1 MAKALPA
8 RPLEWGSSGRRWR
21 TVSRYFARNRNLT
34 WGLVLLGGLA
44 GLVISGHY
52 LYDISLAEPL
62 SASPAK
68 PPSERYWL
76 GTDKHGRDLFAVLI
90 VGTFLSCKVGLL
102 AGFIGVLIGTVMGFV
117 GGFLGGWVDAAINLV
132 TDVFLAVPP
141 LLILV
146 VIAANLPGHMSTDAM
161 VWIIAA
167 LAWREPAR
175 RIRSQVLVIREAGYV
190 NTARLNGT
198 STLGIIFQE
207 MMPNLIPYLM
217 VSFVLATAAAML
229 ASVGLEA
236 LGLGPQNEPTL
247 GMTIY
252 WAIHY
257 SAFLLGM
264 WWWVLTPVITLV
276 VLFVGLY
283 LVTAG
288 LDELAN
294 PRLRT
299 KAGGA

>member
-1 MAKALPA
+1 MAKALEA
-8 RPLEWGSSGRRWR
+8 RTLEWGSSRRRWR
-21 TVSRYFARNRNLT
+21 SVFLYLGRNRSLGI
-34 WGLVLLGGLA
+34 GLLLLLGLLALVVGGHIFYNIGLA
-44 GLVISGHY
+44 S
-52 LYDISLAEPL
+52 PL
-62 SASPAK
+62 TSAPSR
-68 PPSERYWL
+68 PPSARYWL

-90 VGTFLSCKVGLL
+90 VGTYLTCKVGLL
-102 AGFIGVLIGTVMGFV
+102 AGFIGVVIGTVL
-117 GGFLGGWVDAAINLV
+117 GFLAGFFRGWTDAVINLA

-146 VIAANLPGHMSTDAM
+146 VIAANLQAHLDTDAM

-167 LAWREPAR
+167 LSWREPAR
-175 RIRSQVLVIREAGYV
+175 RIRSQVLVMREAGYV

-198 STLGIIFQE
+198 SSFGIIFKE

-252 WAIHY
+252 WAIYY

-283 LVTAG
+283 LVTTG

-299 KAGGA
+299 KGAG

>member
-1 MAKALPA
+1 MARALPA
-8 RPLEWGSSGRRWR
+8 TPLEWGSSRRRWR
-21 TVSRYFARNRNLT
+21 SVVLYLGRNRS
-34 WGLVLLGGLA
+34 LGA
-44 GLVISGHY
+44 GLLLLLALFTLVAAGHGF
-52 LYDISLAEPL
+52 YDVSLAEPL
-62 SASPAK
+62 SASPGKA
-68 PPSERYWL
+68 PSARYWL
-76 GTDKHGRDLFAVLI
+76 GTDKQGRDLFAVLI
-90 VGTFLSCKVGLL
+90 VGTWLTAKVGLL
-102 AGFIGVLIGTVMGFV
+102 AGFIGVVIGTVLGFV
-117 GGFLGGWVDAAINLV
+117 AGFFRGWTDAVISLL

-141 LLILV
+141 LLILI
-146 VIAANLPGHMSTDAM
+146 VIAANIKGSMSTDSM

-175 RIRSQVLVIREAGYV
+175 RIRSQVLVMREAGYV

-198 STLGIIFQE
+198 GAFGIIFKE
-207 MMPNLIPYLM
+207 MMPNLLPYLM
-217 VSFVLATAAAML
+217 VSFVLATATAVL

-247 GMTIY
+247 GMTVY

-299 KAGGA
+299 GGAR

>member
-1 MAKALPA
+1 MARALPA
-8 RPLEWGSSGRRWR
+8 TPLEWGSSRRRWR
-21 TVSRYFARNRNLT
+21 SVALYLGRNRS
-34 WGLVLLGGLA
+34 LGA
-44 GLVISGHY
+44 GLLLLLALFTLVAAGHAF
-52 LYDISLAEPL
+52 YDIALAEPL
-62 SASPAK
+62 SASPGK
-68 PPSERYWL
+68 PPSARYWL
-76 GTDKHGRDLFAVLI
+76 GTDKQGRDLFAVLI
-90 VGTFLSCKVGLL
+90 VGTWLTAKVGLL
-102 AGFIGVLIGTVMGFV
+102 AGFIGVVIGTVLGFV
-117 GGFLGGWVDAAINLV
+117 AGFFRGWIDAVISLL

-141 LLILV
+141 LLILI
-146 VIAANLPGHMSTDAM
+146 VIAANIQGSMSTDAM

-167 LAWREPAR
+167 LTWREPAR
-175 RIRSQVLVIREAGYV
+175 RIRSQVLVMREAGYV

-198 STLGIIFQE
+198 GAFGIIFKE
-207 MMPNLIPYLM
+207 MMPNLLPYLM
-217 VSFVLATAAAML
+217 VSFVLATATAVL

-247 GMTIY
+247 GMTVY

-299 KAGGA
+299 GGAR

>member
-1 MAKALPA
+1 MALYLGRNGSLIVGALLLLA
-8 RPLEWGSSGRRWR
+8 LL
-21 TVSRYFARNRNLT
+21 A
-34 WGLVLLGGLA
+34 LVVGG
-44 GLVISGHY
+44 HF
-52 LYDISLAEPL
+52 LYDISLADPL
-62 SASPAK
+62 SASPGKA
-68 PPSERYWL
+68 PSERYWL

-90 VGTFLSCKVGLL
+90 VGTWLSCKVGLL
-102 AGFIGVLIGTVMGFV
+102 AGFIGVLIGTVMGFIA
-117 GGFLGGWVDAAINLV
+117 GFFRGWIDAVISLV

-146 VIAANLPGHMSTDAM
+146 VIAANIRAEMTTDTM

-167 LAWREPAR
+167 LSWREPAR
-175 RIRSQVLVIREAGYV
+175 RIRSQVLVMREAGYV

-198 STLGIIFQE
+198 STIGIIFKE

-283 LVTAG
+283 LVTTG

-294 PRLRT
+294 PRLRG
-299 KAGGA
+299 KVADG

>member
-1 MAKALPA
+1 MADAAPST
-8 RPLEWGSSGRRWR
+8 PLEWGSSARFWR
-21 TVSRYFARNRNLT
+21 TILLYLGRNKSLAV
-34 WGLVLLGGLA
+34 GAVLLIGLA
-44 GLVISGHY
+44 SLVIGGY
-52 LYDISLAEPL
+52 LFYDVKLAEPL
-62 SASPAK
+62 SKMPAR
-68 PPSERYWL
+68 PPSADAWL

-90 VGTFLSCKVGLL
+90 VGTALTCKVGLL
-102 AGFIGVLIGTVMGFV
+102 AGLIGVAVGTVLGFV
-117 GGFLGGWVDAAINLV
+117 GGFFRGWIDAAINLL

-146 VIAANLPGHMSTDAM
+146 VIAANLGTSLSTTDM
-161 VWIIAA
+161 VFVIAA

-175 RIRSQVLVIREAGYV
+175 RIRSQVLVMREAGYV

-198 STLGIIFQE
+198 SSFGIIFKE

-217 VSFVLATAAAML
+217 VSFVLTVAAAIL
-229 ASVGLEA
+229 AAVGLEA

-247 GMTIY
+247 GMTVY
-252 WAIHY
+252 WAMHY
-257 SAFLLGM
+257 SASLLGM

-283 LVTAG
+283 LITTG

-294 PRLRT
+294 PRLRA
-299 KAGGA
+299 KGA

>member
-1 MAKALPA
+1 MASVAPA
-8 RPLEWGSSGRRWR
+8 TPLEWGTSRRRWR
-21 TVSRYFARNRNLT
+21 TVTRYIGRNGSLAV
-34 WGLVLLGGLA
+34 GALLLLALLALVVGGHLF
-44 GLVISGHY
+44 
-52 LYDISLAEPL
+52 YDIRLAEPL
-62 SASPAK
+62 SASPGK
-68 PPSERYWL
+68 PPSARYWL
-76 GTDKHGRDLFAVLI
+76 GTDKQGRDLFAMLI
-90 VGTFLSCKVGLL
+90 VGTWLSCKVGLL
-102 AGFIGVLIGTVMGFV
+102 AGFIGVLIGTVLGFV
-117 GGFLGGWVDAAINLV
+117 GGFCRGWIDAVISLI

-146 VIAANLPGHMSTDAM
+146 VIAANIRAEMTTDAM

-167 LAWREPAR
+167 LSRREPAR
-175 RIRSQVLVIREAGYV
+175 RLRSRVLVMREAGYV
-190 NTARLNGT
+190 STARLNGT
-198 STLGIIFQE
+198 GTMGIIFKE

-252 WAIHY
+252 WAIHF
-257 SAFLLGM
+257 SAFLLGI

-283 LVTAG
+283 LVTTG

-294 PRLRT
+294 PRLRS
-299 KAGGA
+299 KGAGA